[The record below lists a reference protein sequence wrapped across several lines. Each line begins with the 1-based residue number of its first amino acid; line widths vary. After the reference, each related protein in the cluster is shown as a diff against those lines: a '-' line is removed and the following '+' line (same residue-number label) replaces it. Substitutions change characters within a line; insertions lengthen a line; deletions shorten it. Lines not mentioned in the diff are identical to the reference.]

1 MTGNDHNDPGGVA
14 FTGVSKRFGPHQALD
29 DVTFTLRPGR
39 VTGLLGPNGAGKST
53 LLRILLGLA
62 RPDRGTV
69 RVLGAAPGTLPDAA
83 HRIGVAM
90 DAVGFAPRPTVRQ
103 HLEVAARALGLP
115 AERVD
120 RVVDQVG
127 LAGRPART
135 RYKACSTG
143 MRQRLALAT
152 ALLPN
157 PELVVLDEPL
167 NGLDPKGIRWT
178 RHLVEHLAA
187 EGRTVLIASH
197 LLAEV
202 QQSVDD
208 VVVLRRSVLFDGPL
222 ADLVRQGGGSLEAAY
237 FHLLDGAPTPVGGD
251 RTEAPRA

>member
-1 MTGNDHNDPGGVA
+1 MTGNDHAVA
-14 FTGVSKRFGPHQALD
+14 FAGVSKHFGAHQALE
-29 DVTFTLRPGR
+29 DVSFTLRPGR

-69 RVLGAAPGTLPDAA
+69 RVLGAAPGALPDAA

-90 DAVGFAPRPTVRQ
+90 DAVGFAPRPTVRR
-103 HLEVAARALGLP
+103 HLEVAARALALP
-115 AERVD
+115 ADRVD
-120 RVVDQVG
+120 RALEQVG
-127 LAGRPART
+127 LAGRSART
-135 RYKACSTG
+135 RYKSCSTG

-152 ALLPN
+152 ALLPD
-157 PELVVLDEPL
+157 PELVILDEPL
-167 NGLDPKGIRWT
+167 NGLDPEGIRWT

-208 VVVLRRSVLFDGPL
+208 VVVLRRSVLFHGPL

-237 FHLLDGAPTPVGGD
+237 FQLIDTCATSVGSPW
-251 RTEAPRA
+251 TEASRA